1 MGVPDCSFQVYY
13 EEARALPQREY
24 LGLYVVPVVSF
35 VIRIDQAG
43 KGKVV
48 LLEVTTGCF
57 YRVANDGHDLHSGR
71 KEFLILLPQLAEVPA
86 AERSTEAT

>member
-24 LGLYVVPVVSF
+24 LGLYVVPVVNF
-35 VIRIDQAG
+35 VNRIDQAG
-43 KGKVV
+43 KGKAV
-48 LLEVTTGCF
+48 LLEVTTGRF
-57 YRVANDGHDLHSGR
+57 HRVANDGHHLRFGG

-86 AERSTEAT
+86 AEWSSEAT